1 MNIEQVREHTLSLFG
16 VTEDQPFGDDN
27 MSYTTEKY
35 FADIDA
41 KTYIYEFRRTDY
53 FIEFCQQCKNYN
65 RRYGCPPFDD
75 ETLSIV
81 ECYEKVRIM
90 GVKIIPNNKQL
101 PLSAANVFMEP
112 VITEINEELLELE
125 KSLGGYA
132 FGFVGTCPYCGG
144 APCARIS
151 GKPCRHPEK
160 VRPSLEAF
168 GFDMSKTAK
177 DLLGL
182 EIKWSQGELIPE
194 YLTLVCGVFYQKAA

>member
-1 MNIEQVREHTLSLFG
+1 MAS
-16 VTEDQPFGDDN
+16 DGDNTKKRPSDL
-27 MSYTTEKY
+27 SYTTEKY

-41 KTYIYEFRRTDY
+41 KTYIDEFRRTDY

-75 ETLSIV
+75 ETLSLV
-81 ECYEKVRIM
+81 EDYEKVRIM

-101 PLSAANVFMEP
+101 PLSAANDLMKP
-112 VITEINEELLELE
+112 VITEMNEELLELE
-125 KSLGGYA
+125 KFLGGYA

-194 YLTLVCGVFYQKAA
+194 YLTLVCGVFYQESA

>member
-1 MNIEQVREHTLSLFG
+1 MASGGDSRENKTA
-16 VTEDQPFGDDN
+16 D
-27 MSYTTEKY
+27 MAYTTEKF

-41 KTYIYEFRRTDY
+41 KNYINEFRRTDY

-65 RRYGCPPFDD
+65 HRYGCPPFDD

-81 ECYEKVRIM
+81 EGYEKVRIM

-101 PLSAANVFMEP
+101 PLSAANDLMKP
-112 VITEINEELLELE
+112 VITEMNEELLELE

-144 APCARIS
+144 APCARGS
-151 GKPCRHPEK
+151 GEPCRHPDK

-194 YLTLVCGVFYQKAA
+194 YLTLVCGVFYQKSA

>member
-1 MNIEQVREHTLSLFG
+1 MASGVDSREKKTA
-16 VTEDQPFGDDN
+16 D
-27 MSYTTEKY
+27 MAYTTEKF

-41 KTYIYEFRRTDY
+41 KNYINEFRRTDY
-53 FIEFCQQCKNYN
+53 FIEFCQQCKNYG

-81 ECYEKVRIM
+81 EGYEKVRIM

-101 PLSAANVFMEP
+101 PLSTANDLMKP
-112 VITEINEELLELE
+112 VITEMNEELLELE

-132 FGFVGTCPYCGG
+132 FGFVGTCPYCGD
-144 APCARIS
+144 APCARGS
-151 GKPCRHPEK
+151 GEPCRHPDK

-194 YLTLVCGVFYQKAA
+194 YLTLVCGVFYQKSA

>member
-1 MNIEQVREHTLSLFG
+1 MASGVDSREKKTA
-16 VTEDQPFGDDN
+16 D
-27 MSYTTEKY
+27 MAYTTEKF

-41 KTYIYEFRRTDY
+41 KNYINEFRRTDY

-65 RRYGCPPFDD
+65 HRYGCPPFYDK
-75 ETLSIV
+75 TLSIV
-81 ECYEKVRIM
+81 EGYEKVRIM
-90 GVKIIPNNKQL
+90 GVKIVPNNKQL
-101 PLSAANVFMEP
+101 PLSAANDLMEP
-112 VITEINEELLELE
+112 VITEMNEELLELE

-132 FGFVGTCPYCGG
+132 FGFVGTCPYCSG

-151 GKPCRHPEK
+151 GEPCRHPDK

-182 EIKWSQGELIPE
+182 EIKWSQGKLIPE
-194 YLTLVCGVFYQKAA
+194 YLTLVCGVFYQKSA

>member
-1 MNIEQVREHTLSLFG
+1 MDGLTYSI
-16 VTEDQPFGDDN
+16 
-27 MSYTTEKY
+27 EKY
-35 FADIDA
+35 TAEIDV
-41 KTYIYEFRRTDY
+41 KTYVEGYRRTDY
-53 FIEFCQQCKNYN
+53 FIELCKQCKNYGCH
-65 RRYGCPPFDD
+65 YGCPPFDD
-75 ETLSIV
+75 ETLSLV
-81 ECYEKVRIM
+81 ERYEKVRIM

-101 PLSAANVFMEP
+101 PLSAANDLMEP
-112 VITEINEELLELE
+112 VITDMNEELLELE

-194 YLTLVCGVFYQKAA
+194 YLTLVCGIFY

>member
-1 MNIEQVREHTLSLFG
+1 MASGGDSREKKTA
-16 VTEDQPFGDDN
+16 D
-27 MSYTTEKY
+27 MAYTTEKF

-41 KTYIYEFRRTDY
+41 KNYINEFRRTDY
-53 FIEFCQQCKNYN
+53 FIEFCQQCKNYG

-75 ETLSIV
+75 KTLSIV
-81 ECYEKVRIM
+81 EGYEKVRIM

-101 PLSAANVFMEP
+101 PLSTANDLMKP
-112 VITEINEELLELE
+112 VITEMNEELLELE

-144 APCARIS
+144 APCAKIS
-151 GKPCRHPEK
+151 GEPCRHPDK

-194 YLTLVCGVFYQKAA
+194 YLTLVCGVFY

>member
-1 MNIEQVREHTLSLFG
+1 MASGVDSREKKTA
-16 VTEDQPFGDDN
+16 D
-27 MSYTTEKY
+27 MAYTTEKF

-41 KTYIYEFRRTDY
+41 KTYINEFRRTDY
-53 FIEFCQQCKNYN
+53 FIEFCQQCKNYG

-81 ECYEKVRIM
+81 EGYEKVRIM

-101 PLSAANVFMEP
+101 PLSTANDLMKP
-112 VITEINEELLELE
+112 VITEMNEELLELE

-132 FGFVGTCPYCGG
+132 FGFVGTCPYCSG

-151 GKPCRHPEK
+151 GEPCRHPDK

-194 YLTLVCGVFYQKAA
+194 YLTLVCGVFYQKSA

>member
-1 MNIEQVREHTLSLFG
+1 MASGGDSREKKTA
-16 VTEDQPFGDDN
+16 D
-27 MSYTTEKY
+27 MAYTTEKF

-41 KTYIYEFRRTDY
+41 KNYINEFRRTDY

-65 RRYGCPPFDD
+65 HRYGCPPFYDK
-75 ETLSIV
+75 TLSIV
-81 ECYEKVRIM
+81 EGYEKVRIM
-90 GVKIIPNNKQL
+90 GVKIVPNNKQL
-101 PLSAANVFMEP
+101 PLSAANDLMEP
-112 VITEINEELLELE
+112 VITEMNEELLELE

-132 FGFVGTCPYCGG
+132 FGFVGTCPYCSG

-151 GKPCRHPEK
+151 GEPCRHPDK

-194 YLTLVCGVFYQKAA
+194 YLTLVCGVFYQKSA

>member
-1 MNIEQVREHTLSLFG
+1 MASGGDCREKKTA
-16 VTEDQPFGDDN
+16 D
-27 MSYTTEKY
+27 MAYTTEKF

-41 KTYIYEFRRTDY
+41 KNYINEFRRTDY
-53 FIEFCQQCKNYN
+53 FIEFCQQCKNYG

-81 ECYEKVRIM
+81 EGYEKVRIM

-101 PLSAANVFMEP
+101 PLSAANDLMKP
-112 VITEINEELLELE
+112 VITEMNEELLELE

-132 FGFVGTCPYCGG
+132 FGFVGTCQYCGD
-144 APCARIS
+144 APCGRIS
-151 GKPCRHPEK
+151 GEPCRHPDK

-194 YLTLVCGVFYQKAA
+194 YLTLVCGVFYPKSA

>member
-1 MNIEQVREHTLSLFG
+1 MAS
-16 VTEDQPFGDDN
+16 DGDNTKKRPSD

-41 KTYIYEFRRTDY
+41 KTYINEFRRTDY

-65 RRYGCPPFDD
+65 RRYGCPPFGD

-81 ECYEKVRIM
+81 EDYDKVRIM

-101 PLSAANVFMEP
+101 PLSAANDLMEP
-112 VITEINEELLELE
+112 VITEMNEELLQLE

-151 GKPCRHPEK
+151 GKPCRHPDN

-177 DLLGL
+177 DVLGL

-194 YLTLVCGVFYQKAA
+194 YLTLVCGVFYQKSA

>member
-1 MNIEQVREHTLSLFG
+1 MERDLT
-16 VTEDQPFGDDN
+16 
-27 MSYTTEKY
+27 YTVEKY
-35 FADIDA
+35 KAEVGTKA
-41 KTYIYEFRRTDY
+41 YIEGFRRTDY
-53 FIEFCQQCKNYN
+53 FIKLCQQCRNYG

-75 ETLSIV
+75 ETLSLV
-81 ECYEKVRIM
+81 EGYEKVRIM

-101 PLSAANVFMEP
+101 PLSAANDLMEP
-112 VITEINEELLELE
+112 VITEMNEELLELE

-144 APCARIS
+144 APCARIL

-177 DLLGL
+177 DVLGL

-194 YLTLVCGVFYQKAA
+194 YLTLVCGIFY

>member
-1 MNIEQVREHTLSLFG
+1 MAS
-16 VTEDQPFGDDN
+16 DGDNTKKSSSD
-27 MSYTTEKY
+27 MSYTTENY
-35 FADIDA
+35 FADMDA
-41 KTYIYEFRRTDY
+41 KTYINEFRRTDY

-75 ETLSIV
+75 NTLSIV
-81 ECYEKVRIM
+81 EGYEKVRIM

-101 PLSAANVFMEP
+101 PLNAANDLMEP
-112 VITEINEELLELE
+112 VITEMNEELLKLE

-132 FGFVGTCPYCGG
+132 FGFVGTCPYCGS

-194 YLTLVCGVFYQKAA
+194 YLTLVCGVFYQKSA

>member
-1 MNIEQVREHTLSLFG
+1 MT
-16 VTEDQPFGDDN
+16 
-27 MSYTTEKY
+27 YTTEKF

-41 KTYIYEFRRTDY
+41 KNYINEFRRTDY

-65 RRYGCPPFDD
+65 HRYGCPPFDD

-81 ECYEKVRIM
+81 EGYEKVRIM

-101 PLSAANVFMEP
+101 PLSAANDLMKP
-112 VITEINEELLELE
+112 VITEMNEELQELE

-144 APCARIS
+144 TPCARVS
-151 GKPCRHPEK
+151 GEPCRHPDK

-194 YLTLVCGVFYQKAA
+194 YLTLVCGVFYQKSA

>member
-1 MNIEQVREHTLSLFG
+1 MASGGDSREKKTA
-16 VTEDQPFGDDN
+16 D
-27 MSYTTEKY
+27 MAYTTEKF

-41 KTYIYEFRRTDY
+41 KNYINKFRRTDY

-65 RRYGCPPFDD
+65 HRYGCPPFDD

-81 ECYEKVRIM
+81 EGYEKVRIM

-101 PLSAANVFMEP
+101 PLSAANDLMEP
-112 VITEINEELLELE
+112 VITEMNEELLELE

-132 FGFVGTCPYCGG
+132 FGFVGTCPYCSG

-151 GKPCRHPEK
+151 GEPCRHPDK

-194 YLTLVCGVFYQKAA
+194 YLTLVCGVFYQKSA

>member
-1 MNIEQVREHTLSLFG
+1 MASGVDSREKKTA
-16 VTEDQPFGDDN
+16 D
-27 MSYTTEKY
+27 MAYTTEKF

-41 KTYIYEFRRTDY
+41 KNYINEFRRTDY
-53 FIEFCQQCKNYN
+53 FIEFCQQCKNYG

-81 ECYEKVRIM
+81 EGYEKVRIM
-90 GVKIIPNNKQL
+90 GLKIVPNNKQL
-101 PLSAANVFMEP
+101 PLSAANDLMKP
-112 VITEINEELLELE
+112 VITEMNEELLELE

-144 APCARIS
+144 APCARGS
-151 GKPCRHPEK
+151 GEPCRHPDK

-182 EIKWSQGELIPE
+182 EIKWSQGKLIPE
-194 YLTLVCGVFYQKAA
+194 YLTLVCGVFYQKSA

>member
-1 MNIEQVREHTLSLFG
+1 MASGGDSRENKTA
-16 VTEDQPFGDDN
+16 D
-27 MSYTTEKY
+27 MAYTTEKF

-41 KTYIYEFRRTDY
+41 KNYINEFRRTDY
-53 FIEFCQQCKNYN
+53 FIEFCQQCKNYG

-81 ECYEKVRIM
+81 EGYEKVRIM
-90 GVKIIPNNKQL
+90 GLKIVPNNKQL
-101 PLSAANVFMEP
+101 PLSAANDLMKP
-112 VITEINEELLELE
+112 VITEMNEELLELE

-144 APCARIS
+144 APCARGS
-151 GKPCRHPEK
+151 GEPCRHPDK

-182 EIKWSQGELIPE
+182 EIKWSQGKLIPE
-194 YLTLVCGVFYQKAA
+194 YLTLVCGVFYQKSA

>member
-1 MNIEQVREHTLSLFG
+1 MASGVDSREKKTA
-16 VTEDQPFGDDN
+16 D
-27 MSYTTEKY
+27 MAYTTEKF

-41 KTYIYEFRRTDY
+41 KNYINEFRRTDY

-65 RRYGCPPFDD
+65 HRYGCPPFDD

-81 ECYEKVRIM
+81 EGYEKVRIM

-101 PLSAANVFMEP
+101 PLSAANDLMKP
-112 VITEINEELLELE
+112 VITEMNEELLELE

-144 APCARIS
+144 APCARGS
-151 GKPCRHPEK
+151 GEPCRHPDK

-194 YLTLVCGVFYQKAA
+194 YLTLVCGVFYQKSA

>member
-1 MNIEQVREHTLSLFG
+1 MEQFEEQLRQDLH
-16 VTEDQPFGDDN
+16 Q
-27 MSYTTEKY
+27 TEKF

-41 KTYIYEFRRTDY
+41 KNYINEFRRTDY

-65 RRYGCPPFDD
+65 HRYGCPPFEDK
-75 ETLSIV
+75 TLSIV
-81 ECYEKVRIM
+81 EGYEKVRIM
-90 GVKIIPNNKQL
+90 GVKIIPNNKKL
-101 PLSAANVFMEP
+101 PLSAANDLMEP
-112 VITEINEELLELE
+112 VITEMNEELLELE

-132 FGFVGTCPYCGG
+132 FGFVGTCPYCSG

-151 GKPCRHPEK
+151 GEPCRHPDK

-194 YLTLVCGVFYQKAA
+194 YLTLVCGVFYQKSA

>member
-1 MNIEQVREHTLSLFG
+1 MTSN
-16 VTEDQPFGDDN
+16 N
-27 MSYTTEKY
+27 
-35 FADIDA
+35 
-41 KTYIYEFRRTDY
+41 
-53 FIEFCQQCKNYN
+53 
-65 RRYGCPPFDD
+65 

-81 ECYEKVRIM
+81 EDYEKVRIM

-101 PLSAANVFMEP
+101 P
-112 VITEINEELLELE
+112 
-125 KSLGGYA
+125 
-132 FGFVGTCPYCGG
+132 FGFVGTCPYCGS

-194 YLTLVCGVFYQKAA
+194 YLTLVCGVFYHKKSLPT

>member
-1 MNIEQVREHTLSLFG
+1 MASGVDSREKKTA
-16 VTEDQPFGDDN
+16 D
-27 MSYTTEKY
+27 MAYTTEKF

-41 KTYIYEFRRTDY
+41 KNYINEFRRTDY
-53 FIEFCQQCKNYN
+53 FIEFCQQCKNYG

-81 ECYEKVRIM
+81 EGYEKVRIM
-90 GVKIIPNNKQL
+90 GLKIVPNNKLL
-101 PLSAANVFMEP
+101 PLSAANDLMKP
-112 VITEINEELLELE
+112 VITEMNEELLELE

-132 FGFVGTCPYCGG
+132 FGFVGTSPYCGG
-144 APCARIS
+144 APCAKIS
-151 GKPCRHPEK
+151 GEPCRHPDK

-194 YLTLVCGVFYQKAA
+194 YLTLVCGVFYQKSA

>member
-1 MNIEQVREHTLSLFG
+1 MA
-16 VTEDQPFGDDN
+16 
-27 MSYTTEKY
+27 YTTEKF

-41 KTYIYEFRRTDY
+41 KNYINEFRRTDY
-53 FIEFCQQCKNYN
+53 FIEFCQQCKNYG

-81 ECYEKVRIM
+81 EGYEKVRIM

-101 PLSAANVFMEP
+101 PLSAANDLMEP
-112 VITEINEELLELE
+112 VITEMNEELLELE

-132 FGFVGTCPYCGG
+132 FGFVGTCPYCSG

-151 GKPCRHPEK
+151 GEPCRHPDK

-194 YLTLVCGVFYQKAA
+194 YLTLVCGVFYQKSA

>member
-1 MNIEQVREHTLSLFG
+1 MASGGDSREKKTA
-16 VTEDQPFGDDN
+16 D
-27 MSYTTEKY
+27 MAYTTEKF

-41 KTYIYEFRRTDY
+41 KNYIHEFRRTDY
-53 FIEFCQQCKNYN
+53 FIEFCKQCKNYN
-65 RRYGCPPFDD
+65 HRYGCPPFDD
-75 ETLSIV
+75 KTLSIV
-81 ECYEKVRIM
+81 EGYEKVRIM

-101 PLSAANVFMEP
+101 PLSAANDLMKP
-112 VITEINEELLELE
+112 VITEMNEELLELE

-144 APCARIS
+144 APCARVS
-151 GKPCRHPEK
+151 GEPCRHPDK

-168 GFDMSKTAK
+168 GFDMSKTAR

-194 YLTLVCGVFYQKAA
+194 YLTLVCGVFYHKV